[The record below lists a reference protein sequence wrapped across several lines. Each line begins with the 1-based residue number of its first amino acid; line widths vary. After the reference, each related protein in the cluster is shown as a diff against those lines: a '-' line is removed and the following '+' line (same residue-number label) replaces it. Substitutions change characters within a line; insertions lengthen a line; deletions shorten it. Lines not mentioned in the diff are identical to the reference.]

1 MRSSVGTQEAALC
14 PLPGPLG
21 FFPDSPNF
29 KKNMQVKRRHTCTQ
43 TQAELKWD
51 HSVLKPQCVCICVC
65 LCVCVC
71 VCVSVF
77 AWSYKSFY
85 FVSEHFIPNSSSWT
99 FCLHFIPLQCHTQH
113 SRAALSS
120 AASLCSKKIPSII
133 ISASGKVNCKA
144 HSSNSSSLLRPNV
157 CLLELSAFGWK
168 TKPLLRSI

>member
-1 MRSSVGTQEAALC
+1 MALKRLHFALC
-14 PLPGPLG
+14 LGLLASSPTLPTL
-21 FFPDSPNF
+21 
-29 KKNMQVKRRHTCTQ
+29 RRICKLNADTH
-43 TQAELKWD
+43 ALK
-51 HSVLKPQCVCICVC
+51 HRQNLSEITVYLNPSVCVYVSV
-65 LCVCVC
+65 CVCVC

-120 AASLCSKKIPSII
+120 AASLCSKNIPSII
-133 ISASGKVNCKA
+133 MSASGKVNCKA